1 MKRIGI
7 VVPAHNEQLLL
18 PRCLDAIEEAIAA
31 VNVPTLVVVV
41 LDDCTDASRSIA
53 VSRPWVTTIETSA
66 RNVGIARSKGTAA
79 VLRWATEDGLADLWL
94 ATTDAD
100 SEVPPNWLT
109 RQLLLAS
116 QGWEV
121 VIGTVAVADWSEHTP
136 GVAPRWAG
144 DYQATEHHPH
154 IHGANLGFSAEAYTE
169 CGGWPPLALH
179 EDVSLVAA
187 MAGRRSIR
195 TATLP
200 VVTSARRAPRATG
213 GFSDTLKQFSQQ
225 LPAPVG
231 VRSYSSAGI
240 NDRTSSVLAGR
251 DRYTNP

>member
-1 MKRIGI
+1 VKRIGV
-7 VVPAHNEQLLL
+7 VVPAHNEELLL
-18 PRCLDAIEEAIAA
+18 PRCLDAIEEAVAA

-53 VSRPWVTTIETSA
+53 ESRPWVTTIATGT
-66 RNVGIARSKGTAA
+66 RNVGIARSDGTAA
-79 VLRWATEDGLADLWL
+79 TLRWATEAGLADLWL

-109 RQLLLAS
+109 HQLLLAS

-121 VIGTVAVADWSEHTP
+121 VIGTVAVADWSEQP
-136 GVAPRWAG
+136 SGVAPQWAG

-169 CGGWPPLALH
+169 SGDWPPLALH
-179 EDVSLVAA
+179 EAVSLVAA
-187 MAGRRSIR
+187 MSGRRQIR

-200 VVTSARRAPRATG
+200 VVTRARRAPRAIG
-213 GFSDTLKQFSQQ
+213 GFSDTLSKLVS
-225 LPAPVG
+225 
-231 VRSYSSAGI
+231 
-240 NDRTSSVLAGR
+240 
-251 DRYTNP
+251 